1 MKKVV
6 NPKDYEKFV
15 EYWDKGDGKTNQLKG
30 EKRKF
35 QSQDINI
42 VIFDEPVSIK
52 VGGSAILP
60 DSVAQT
66 LLVRFPYLVVSEPD
80 PVVKKKATKIAK
92 RVPKKKYEKTIKK
105 AKK

>member
-6 NPKDYEKFV
+6 NPKEYEKSV
-15 EYWDKGDGKTNQLKG
+15 EYWDKGDGKSNQLKS

-42 VIFDEPVSIK
+42 IIYDEPVSIK
-52 VGGSAILP
+52 AGGETILP

-66 LLVRFPYLVVSEPD
+66 LLVRFPYLIVSEPD
-80 PVVKKKATKIAK
+80 KVVRKTTKKVATK
-92 RVPKKKYEKTIKK
+92 RVPKKKYEKKSK
-105 AKK
+105 R